1 MLKKLN
7 NSKTE
12 KFRKDVGVTEEEFYK
27 ELQ

>member
-7 NSKTE
+7 KNNTE
-12 KFRKDVGVTEEEFYK
+12 KYRKDVGITEEEFYK

>member
-7 NSKTE
+7 NKNTE
-12 KFRKDVGVTEEEFYK
+12 KFRKDVGITEEDFYK

>member
-7 NSKTE
+7 NKNTE
-12 KFRKDVGVTEEEFYK
+12 KFRKDVGKVEEEFYK